1 MGRDKLERVE
11 LVGDEKEKKSSSW
24 LGGTSGAENE
34 GRGQA
39 AKEPLLQEP
48 RHFWGAP
55 NVS

>member
-1 MGRDKLERVE
+1 MERVE

>member
-1 MGRDKLERVE
+1 M
-11 LVGDEKEKKSSSW
+11 KKRKKFFMVRW
-24 LGGTSGAENE
+24 NNSGAENE